1 MSIIQAVILGIVQ
14 GITEF
19 LPISSSGHLV
29 LLPYFLNWELDQN
42 FIFTF
47 DVLVQ
52 NGTLVAIL
60 IYYRKDLQDITN
72 HMWAGIKNRNI
83 FKTTQSRIGW
93 FALIATIPTS
103 LIGLLIKNHIK
114 ESFSNPNFVAVFLL
128 ITSALLL
135 LAEKIGK
142 RKKTLETMTIYDAL
156 WIGVFQV
163 MALFPGI
170 SRSGSTISGGMT
182 RNIKRKDSGLFS
194 FLMAIPILA
203 VAGVIGIIDLVRL
216 QDLNSYLPALVIGG
230 VTAAGVGFFTIKWLL
245 NFLNSHSLFP
255 FIIYC
260 ALFGTFSLLTIN
272 IGNFTNPIRYSMEK
286 SQEASIQIVVDPEL
300 EWILPA
306 LNQCVKREGN
316 YLIQTSTFTDETI
329 GKTDLFFS
337 LGENPSIEKSAFKIG
352 DESLVL
358 ISHLA
363 SPLRSV
369 DLDITKDIISGKIT
383 TWHQVAKR
391 CDFCLIENEYGE
403 SDQIQLYTYPLG
415 SRMGSA
421 IQTIFGDTNIS
432 SFASLLP
439 SSKTIQFETSENP
452 NSVAFL
458 PERWVGESVRVIEII
473 DGEIK
478 QFTMPILIYGFI
490 EENDKLK
497 NLMYCV
503 QSSIQ

>member
-93 FALIATIPTS
+93 FALIATIPAS

-182 RNIKRKDSGLFS
+182 RNIKRKARIFR
-194 FLMAIPILA
+194 MIL
-203 VAGVIGIIDLVRL
+203 
-216 QDLNSYLPALVIGG
+216 
-230 VTAAGVGFFTIKWLL
+230 
-245 NFLNSHSLFP
+245 
-255 FIIYC
+255 
-260 ALFGTFSLLTIN
+260 
-272 IGNFTNPIRYSMEK
+272 
-286 SQEASIQIVVDPEL
+286 
-300 EWILPA
+300 
-306 LNQCVKREGN
+306 
-316 YLIQTSTFTDETI
+316 
-329 GKTDLFFS
+329 
-337 LGENPSIEKSAFKIG
+337 
-352 DESLVL
+352 
-358 ISHLA
+358 
-363 SPLRSV
+363 
-369 DLDITKDIISGKIT
+369 
-383 TWHQVAKR
+383 
-391 CDFCLIENEYGE
+391 
-403 SDQIQLYTYPLG
+403 
-415 SRMGSA
+415 
-421 IQTIFGDTNIS
+421 
-432 SFASLLP
+432 
-439 SSKTIQFETSENP
+439 
-452 NSVAFL
+452 
-458 PERWVGESVRVIEII
+458 
-473 DGEIK
+473 
-478 QFTMPILIYGFI
+478 
-490 EENDKLK
+490 
-497 NLMYCV
+497 
-503 QSSIQ
+503 